1 MVRYDTLLQ
10 NATDNN
16 AKNNSYFITKR
27 GRNLLK
33 NASGIL
39 LKNETVLLQF
49 STVITNYI
57 NFITKYSSY
66 YKWYLLLQNA
76 SVKYITNIS
85 LKTYLRKD
93 VKKLISMITIPECK
107 SLFWFFMDQSFYSS
121 YLQLS
126 FDTIKK
132 GSLLS
137 KNFPNFCSILNIPDR
152 S

>member
-16 AKNNSYFITKR
+16 AKNDSYFITKC

-39 LKNETVLLQF
+39 LQNETVLLQF

-57 NFITKYSSY
+57 NFITKYNSY

-93 VKKLISMITIPECK
+93 VKKLMSMLRFLIECK
-107 SLFWFFMDQSFYSS
+107 SLFWFFNGSIFWLILFTTFFRYH
-121 YLQLS
+121 
-126 FDTIKK
+126 KK
-132 GSLLS
+132 
-137 KNFPNFCSILNIPDR
+137 R
-152 S
+152 